1 MKTPTRTA
9 LDRFSHLH
17 ALPLRPAASPAGQRE
32 ESTAEATTTTT
43 QAHPSATQDGDA
55 RLREP
60 CPPGRSLYRAP
71 ARASCSTDEAS
82 GIWADLDPDPP
93 LSLVSSQP
101 LPPHATPAPPPPVMI
116 SPARTPEPLS
126 QVGTPLSPLPPTLS
140 YVQPTA
146 SPQIAIHP
154 PPPTHGTAQPPQPP
168 YTSSRFSNLRFP
180 VHSAAA
186 SSAVSQAGVG
196 SGHGRPSTNANGSTT
211 GSLAKKASKP
221 FLGWFTRKLRKS
233 MGSAAAGAAG
243 AGPPFNGQGSSS
255 GRPQSPRRVQARRT
269 SSWTG
274 SVRASGGRQPARPA
288 APSLTTT
295 TTAAADF
302 DSINAESDYGRLVA
316 NNGLRYLQAGSSGTR
331 LRRTLSELSE
341 GDRASSLAARDRR
354 EQAARQEAQPD
365 DEPEEREEDGG
376 DYQSVAT
383 SLDPFP
389 PSLHHRPSTRHQS
402 ISSSRWT
409 PSSFT
414 ASSSS
419 STLDDYSTT
428 ASVSLRPGGPPSS
441 HIPYQRG
448 RARSEAHPGFR
459 SRDHTPDTHLR
470 DSDVA
475 SELGADGTEP
485 AAAFDDDD
493 DDDNDE
499 GASLRPMPPSIPPS
513 PSPSNSV
520 ARTIAPSV
528 ASSRSPSYAASL
540 APSSRGWRSVVT
552 TSSSAATPTTAV
564 TSVDGGSTSTGR
576 AESIIIQ
583 GPMAHIAQPPPS
595 LPALDNV
602 SPRSVSGPLPPTA
615 TTSGLGAASSP
626 TTASPLR
633 THNRR
638 ESWTSGSFSPLLEQP
653 PPSSST
659 THPSSPLAQSLR
671 NGSAGARPRAPSSPP
686 APFSG
691 DGAGSSG
698 AGLSRWGSVAPSPHA
713 VLRPASLAA
722 SQRDGPWSGTV
733 RPTSLLSH
741 ALATS
746 ALAGPAANHRPPA
759 DPSSGSLSGGLEP
772 PVVLM
777 PPPPLLG
784 SPIAGARTT
793 GEPLSQVSAA
803 DFDPLA
809 PSSSFSSL
817 SPLHAQHLYAPTHST
832 PHVRNNPHP
841 SAPPNDNASLL
852 TLASSSF
859 FGPTG
864 NSLANGT
871 GSIRTTGG
879 GSSSIRNG
887 IIGGGGGG
895 GRAGYAPSIVSA
907 SIRRGVERAES
918 ISFSFTGPGYVPGGV
933 GTPGTGG
940 RRQVDDA
947 GASVR
952 AIRRKGSW
960 ESGESRWSAAAP
972 SSASILGR
980 GSFVRPGGERDS
992 TIGLWGG
999 PPWGAGGTASGG
1011 GTGGGG
1017 GGGVLSHRQGSILT
1031 VDLDGLAKDGS
1042 VARSVSFSFRSH
1054 AGDED
1059 DGDDDGDPD
1068 RLDDVGEDGGSSRMS
1083 RRRRRSSS
1091 AHSASTGSSRPSSSA
1106 SSRFSD
1112 DDDHGDLPPI
1122 ILPLDPDYQRRNSDH
1137 EDDADDDEGDIDS
1150 LLLPGGASLAPDGRS
1165 SSRESGTEEEV
1176 RTPGP
1181 PLQPLAY
1188 PEPLWKAGRG
1198 IVA

>member
-1 MKTPTRTA
+1 MHS
-9 LDRFSHLH
+9 F
-17 ALPLRPAASPAGQRE
+17 
-32 ESTAEATTTTT
+32 
-43 QAHPSATQDGDA
+43 
-55 RLREP
+55 
-60 CPPGRSLYRAP
+60 
-71 ARASCSTDEAS
+71 
-82 GIWADLDPDPP
+82 
-93 LSLVSSQP
+93 
-101 LPPHATPAPPPPVMI
+101 
-116 SPARTPEPLS
+116 ARTPDPLS

-140 YVQPTA
+140 YVQPPP
-146 SPQIAIHP
+146 SPQIAINSPSPAPSTDPLGQQQQQH
-154 PPPTHGTAQPPQPP
+154 A
-168 YTSSRFSNLRFP
+168 SSRFSSLRFP
-180 VHSAAA
+180 AHSAAA
-186 SSAVSQAGVG
+186 SSASHSGGA
-196 SGHGRPSTNANGSTT
+196 GHGHLTANASTT

-233 MGSAAAGAAG
+233 MGTAAAGGAPGFAGQGSSNVRPQSVRRLQARRSTSWTGGAGEVAAAGAG
-243 AGPPFNGQGSSS
+243 A
-255 GRPQSPRRVQARRT
+255 
-269 SSWTG
+269 
-274 SVRASGGRQPARPA
+274 GRQPSRPA
-288 APSLTTT
+288 APPQ
-295 TTAAADF
+295 TAAAEF
-302 DSINAESDYGRLVA
+302 DSVNAQSDYGRLVA

-341 GDRASSLAARDRR
+341 GDRASSLAARDHR
-354 EQAARQEAQPD
+354 EQAERDAQ
-365 DEPEEREEDGG
+365 DEEEDDGV
-376 DYQSVAT
+376 DYRSVAT

-389 PSLHHRPSTRHQS
+389 PSLHHRLSTRHQS

-419 STLDDYSTT
+419 STLDDYSMT

-459 SRDHTPDTHLR
+459 SRDHTPDVHLR

-475 SELGADGTEP
+475 SELGAKDGGDDADS
-485 AAAFDDDD
+485 AAAFNVHDVD
-493 DDDNDE
+493 DDDNE

-540 APSSRGWRSVVT
+540 AASSRGWRSVGTV
-552 TSSSAATPTTAV
+552 SSSVATPTTAV
-564 TSVDGGSTSTGR
+564 TSVDGASTSTGR
-576 AESIIIQ
+576 AESIVIQ
-583 GPMAHIAQPPPS
+583 GPMAHIAQPP
-595 LPALDNV
+595 AVDNV
-602 SPRSVSGPLPPTA
+602 SPTSTPSAIPPIVPNVA
-615 TTSGLGAASSP
+615 LASSP

-638 ESWTSGSFSPLLEQP
+638 ESWTSGTFSPLHEQHP
-653 PPSSST
+653 PPLSPT
-659 THPSSPLAQSLR
+659 THPSSPLAQSL
-671 NGSAGARPRAPSSPP
+671 GGARPRAPSSPP
-686 APFSG
+686 ASSS
-691 DGAGSSG
+691 GAGSG
-698 AGLSRWGSVAPSPHA
+698 AGLSRWGSVASSPP
-713 VLRPASLAA
+713 VLRPMPLAS
-722 SQRDGPWSGTV
+722 SQRDGPWQATV

-746 ALAGPAANHRPPA
+746 ALAGPAAAARPAA
-759 DPSSGSLSGGLEP
+759 DFSNGLASSGLDP

-777 PPPPLLG
+777 PPPPMLG
-784 SPIAGARTT
+784 SPMAGPRAI
-793 GEPLSQVSAA
+793 GDPSSQVPATE
-803 DFDPLA
+803 FDPLA

-817 SPLHAQHLYAPTHST
+817 SPLHAQHPYAPTHST

-864 NSLANGT
+864 TSLVNGGGGGA
-871 GSIRTTGG
+871 GSIRTT
-879 GSSSIRNG
+879 
-887 IIGGGGGG
+887 G

-918 ISFSFTGPGYVPGGV
+918 ISFSFTGPGYVPGGGG
-933 GTPGTGG
+933 GTPSAGL
-940 RRQVDDA
+940 RQVDDA

-980 GSFVRPGGERDS
+980 GSYVRPGGERDS

-999 PPWGAGGTASGG
+999 PAW
-1011 GTGGGG
+1011 GGGG
-1017 GGGVLSHRQGSILT
+1017 GGGSSIAGGPAGGDGTPSYRQGSILA
-1031 VDLDGLAKDGS
+1031 VDVDGLTKAGS

-1054 AGDED
+1054 GA
-1059 DGDDDGDPD
+1059 DDDDDPADDD
-1068 RLDDVGEDGGSSRMS
+1068 RISGVGEDGGSSRMS

-1091 AHSASTGSSRPSSSA
+1091 AHSVSSGSSRTSSLA

-1112 DDDHGDLPPI
+1112 DDDDEHDGGGGGDHPPI
-1122 ILPLDPDYQRRNSDH
+1122 ILPIDPDYERPDSDH
-1137 EDDADDDEGDIDS
+1137 DDDELGHSDEREDEDDDADDG
-1150 LLLPGGASLAPDGRS
+1150 LLPADDDRL
-1165 SSRESGTEEEV
+1165 SSRESATEEEA

-1181 PLQPLAY
+1181 AALESLAY
-1188 PEPLWKAGRG
+1188 PTPPLWKAGGRG
-1198 IVA
+1198 IIA